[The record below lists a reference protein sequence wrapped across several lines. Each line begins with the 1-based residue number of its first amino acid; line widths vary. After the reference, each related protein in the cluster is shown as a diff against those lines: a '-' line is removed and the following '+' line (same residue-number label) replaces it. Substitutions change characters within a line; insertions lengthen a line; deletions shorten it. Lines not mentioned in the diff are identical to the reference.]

1 MRRGHRS
8 SLGEKAACQT
18 PLLIGED
25 FRDRAHI
32 PGLHL
37 LTHKHPWKLRSRER
51 EPGGVGAILTAG
63 QGAGTGRCPSL
74 EVTFLPSSN
83 TKIPKATRKEARLL
97 GCHQLSARPGF
108 VAHQLH
114 RALQK
119 VPWLGLLGFLKTN
132 KSLGWHILEAAKR
145 APSSYILAS
154 GFLLPSQESLPSSGP
169 SGHRPGE
176 RQVPGRCET
185 TV

>member
-1 MRRGHRS
+1 MKQLS
-8 SLGEKAACQT
+8 N
-18 PLLIGED
+18 
-25 FRDRAHI
+25 
-32 PGLHL
+32 
-37 LTHKHPWKLRSRER
+37 
-51 EPGGVGAILTAG
+51 
-63 QGAGTGRCPSL
+63 
-74 EVTFLPSSN
+74 LPSSN

-185 TV
+185 TVQDKAIPQASSWCGWLHPALVSGNRWRRSLPHPAFETSQNDSVTAM